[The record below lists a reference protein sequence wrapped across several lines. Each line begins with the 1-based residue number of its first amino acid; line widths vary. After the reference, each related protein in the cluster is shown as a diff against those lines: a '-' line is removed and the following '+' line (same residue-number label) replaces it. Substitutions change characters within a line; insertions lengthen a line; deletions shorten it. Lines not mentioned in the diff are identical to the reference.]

1 VAAVQVEFGVDG
13 ITCANVG
20 DSRSLLV
27 SKQEEEEW
35 SCQALS
41 SDHNAQNPNEVRRL
55 TAAGVQAGAFS
66 DNSHSA

>member
-1 VAAVQVEFGVDG
+1 MAAVQVEFGVDG

-20 DSRSLLV
+20 DSRALLL
-27 SKQEEEEW
+27 SKQEEEW

-41 SDHNAQNPNEVRRL
+41 SDHNAQNLNEVRRL
-55 TAAGVQAGAFS
+55 TAAGAQPGAYS